1 MHLIRASTGPQSQ
14 ATPPVSTFAWY
25 LLIQINLLG
34 FNLYSF
40 FYFYLYFYF
49 YSFFYFY
56 FYSLSYFYFYFYF
69 HSFLQQ
75 LTIPTALSA
84 FLHCSAFSGLN
95 HHSRPS
101 RQSQPTDAS
110 YWSGR
115 SVGFLGKIV
124 GTGGFWGKK
133 SGTWWIFGQ
142 NSGHYWNWSCVQPNN
157 SLASPHQQLSSRVVT
172 QKHRNR
178 QSSSCKFLY

>member
-56 FYSLSYFYFYFYF
+56 FYSLFYFYFYFYF

-84 FLHCSAFSGLN
+84 FLHCSAFSGPT
-95 HHSRPS
+95 HHSRPT
-101 RQSQPTDAS
+101 RQALSTDAS
-110 YWSGR
+110 HWSGR
-115 SVGFLGKIV
+115 SA
-124 GTGGFWGKK
+124 GFWEKN
-133 SGTWWIFGQ
+133 SGNWWIFGQ
-142 NSGHYWNWSCVQPNN
+142 NSGNCWRRVQHNN
-157 SLASPHQQLSSRVVT
+157 SLASSPHQQLSSRVVT
-172 QKHRNR
+172 QKNQNR
-178 QSSSCKFLY
+178 QISSWKFLY